1 MDTKIERLADGSY
14 RASYDA
20 GRIGSQRPR
29 GRKTFAKKGEAT
41 EWLKDRKV
49 DAALGAMG
57 TPRDLTVSSLIAMWL
72 PSPRKNGKPRKP
84 STVAG
89 YTQVIKDHITPSI
102 GAVPVRDLQAEDIEG
117 CIKAMRDKGLKPA
130 TQVQAWAIIHASLT
144 WGRKKKKYRG
154 ENPADYADGPAP
166 ERYEMRF
173 LEVDESRRMLLELQ
187 RTHVGRER
195 KNENPP
201 SVLYAPVLIAL
212 ATGARLGEIVR
223 LRWRDVDLRTG
234 RASIFEAK
242 TPSGERT
249 ITLSPWA
256 LEPMKRHKK
265 REQEMAMSL
274 GLGWSEERPVCGH
287 WSPRSGAVV
296 GGPLNLDSVSGLF
309 RRWADRHG
317 FTGVRFHDLRHTQVA
332 MLIAEGVHPKVI
344 SERLGHAS
352 FSFTMDRYGHLS
364 KGLEEQAAG
373 SVPDLTALGEK

>member
-29 GRKTFAKKGEAT
+29 GRKTFALRKDAT
-41 EWLKDRKV
+41 AWLREREG

-57 TPRDLTVSSLIAMWL
+57 TPRDLTVSSLIEAWL
-72 PSPRKNGKPRKP
+72 ASPKKRGGERKP
-84 STVAG
+84 STVTG
-89 YTQVIKDHITPSI
+89 YRQVVKDHIAPSI
-102 GAVPVRDLQAEDIEG
+102 GAVCVRDLREDQIEA
-117 CIKAMRDKGLKPA
+117 CIKAMKDKGLKPA
-130 TQVQAWAIIHASLT
+130 TQAQAWAIIHASLT

-154 ENPADYADGPAP
+154 ENPADYADAP
-166 ERYEMRF
+166 SPDRYEMKF
-173 LEVDESRRMLLELQ
+173 LEVDEARRMLVELA
-187 RTHVGRER
+187 RTYVAQER
-195 KNENPP
+195 RAAGH

-212 ATGARLGEIVR
+212 ATGARLGEIGR
-223 LRWRDVDLRTG
+223 LRWCDVDLKTG
-234 RASIFEAK
+234 RLTILQAK
-242 TPSGERT
+242 TPSGVRP

-256 LEPMKRHKK
+256 LEPLKRHKR

-274 GLGWSEERPVCGH
+274 GLGWNEEHPVCGH
-287 WSPRSGAVV
+287 WSPRSGMEV
-296 GGPLNLDSVSGLF
+296 GGPLNLNSVSGLF

-352 FSFTMDRYGHLS
+352 YAFTMNRYGHLL

-373 SVPDLTALGEK
+373 AVPDLTALGTK